1 MVLIFWFDSCFYLF
15 IDPFEYGI
23 KVIIFKH
30 FQLAEIILLVRLV
43 LIVIILKM
51 GFDDGTEEIIGEG
64 NRDGEIVVRE

>member
-1 MVLIFWFDSCFYLF
+1 M
-15 IDPFEYGI
+15 
-23 KVIIFKH
+23 KH